1 LPGIRPGPS
10 LDILPVGASPAGR
23 SFIHDFFAGCKA
35 GLISPAEIIYTAERR
50 SNEEI
55 LAGETER

>member
-1 LPGIRPGPS
+1 
-10 LDILPVGASPAGR
+10 VGASPAGR